1 MNQAQLQAR
10 IDATNAQI
18 DALEAAI
25 LGLISGSILS
35 YSLDTGQSVQKVTK
49 QDIGI
54 VQRVIDSLY
63 NRCAT
68 LEARLNGGT
77 VTARPAW

>member
-1 MNQAQLQAR
+1 MDAAFLRTR
-10 IDATNAQI
+10 ITATKAQI
-18 DALEAAI
+18 IALEDAMLA
-25 LGLISGSILS
+25 LIAGTILS

-49 QDIGI
+49 QDIDK
-54 VQRVIDSLY
+54 VEAVIASLD